1 VAVLKTT
8 SLFPKTP
15 PEHLPEMNNDLIRR
29 KICIVTST
37 RADWGLLSSVAREL
51 RAYETVELQIIATNM
66 HLDARYGMT
75 VDEIIEDGFKV
86 DERVEMNAG
95 NDSAVE
101 TAAATGKC
109 LIGVARALGRL
120 NPDILVIL
128 GDRYEMLAVAT
139 AATIMRVPIAHIAG
153 GEISEGAF
161 DDNIRHAL
169 TKLSALHFTATDA
182 YRNRVISMGENP
194 KYVLNTGALG
204 VYNIIHEPVIPKP
217 ELEKFIGINI
227 NSSTLL
233 VTFHPATMDPEPV
246 KERCEALLQA
256 LDGFISSHII
266 FTYPNNDPDG
276 EVIIKMINEYA
287 ARYPGRV
294 AVVPSLGRRR
304 YLSALHFVSAV
315 VGNSSSGIVEV
326 PTMRIPTV
334 DIGIRQQGRIAAS
347 SVIHCEGEHDQIHQ
361 AISFALSPAGKR
373 LALETD
379 NPYAKRD
386 TVTRIVDTLVHIR
399 LDELY
404 SKRFIDPYPILNVP
418 TFADSDEL

>member
-1 VAVLKTT
+1 
-8 SLFPKTP
+8 
-15 PEHLPEMNNDLIRR
+15 MNNDLIRR

-37 RADWGLLSSVAREL
+37 RADWGLLSGVAREL

-204 VYNIIHEPVIPKP
+204 VYNIIYEPVIPKP
-217 ELEKFIGINI
+217 DLEKFIGIHI

-233 VTFHPATMDPEPV
+233 VTFHPATMDPVPV

>member
-1 VAVLKTT
+1 
-8 SLFPKTP
+8 
-15 PEHLPEMNNDLIRR
+15 MNNDLIRR

-217 ELEKFIGINI
+217 ELEKFIGIDI

-233 VTFHPATMDPEPV
+233 VTFHPATMDPVPV

-315 VGNSSSGIVEV
+315 VGNSSSRIVEV

>member
-1 VAVLKTT
+1 
-8 SLFPKTP
+8 
-15 PEHLPEMNNDLIRR
+15 
-29 KICIVTST
+29 
-37 RADWGLLSSVAREL
+37 
-51 RAYETVELQIIATNM
+51 
-66 HLDARYGMT
+66 
-75 VDEIIEDGFKV
+75 
-86 DERVEMNAG
+86 
-95 NDSAVE
+95 
-101 TAAATGKC
+101 
-109 LIGVARALGRL
+109 
-120 NPDILVIL
+120 
-128 GDRYEMLAVAT
+128 
-139 AATIMRVPIAHIAG
+139 
-153 GEISEGAF
+153 
-161 DDNIRHAL
+161 
-169 TKLSALHFTATDA
+169 
-182 YRNRVISMGENP
+182 
-194 KYVLNTGALG
+194 
-204 VYNIIHEPVIPKP
+204 
-217 ELEKFIGINI
+217 
-227 NSSTLL
+227 
-233 VTFHPATMDPEPV
+233 
-246 KERCEALLQA
+246 
-256 LDGFISSHII
+256 
-266 FTYPNNDPDG
+266 
-276 EVIIKMINEYA
+276 MINEYA

>member
-1 VAVLKTT
+1 
-8 SLFPKTP
+8 
-15 PEHLPEMNNDLIRR
+15 MNNDLIRR

-37 RADWGLLSSVAREL
+37 RADWGLLSSGAREQ

-66 HLDARYGMT
+66 HHDARYGMT

-217 ELEKFIGINI
+217 ELEKFIGIDI

>member
-1 VAVLKTT
+1 
-8 SLFPKTP
+8 
-15 PEHLPEMNNDLIRR
+15 MNKDCVKR

-37 RADWGLLSSVAREL
+37 RADWGLLSGVAREL

-66 HLDARYGMT
+66 HLDPRYGMT
-75 VDEIIEDGFKV
+75 VDEILEDGFQV
-86 DERVEMNAG
+86 NERVEMNARSA
-95 NDSAVE
+95 SAVD
-101 TAAATGKC
+101 TAVATGKC
-109 LIGVARALGRL
+109 LGGVAKALNRL
-120 NPDILVIL
+120 KPDLLVIL

-169 TKLSALHFTATDA
+169 TKLATLHFTATDA

-194 KYVLNTGALG
+194 AHVINTGALG
-204 VYNIIHEPVIPKP
+204 VYNIIHEPVIPKA
-217 ELEKFIGINI
+217 ELERFIGIDI
-227 NSSTLL
+227 NASTLL
-233 VTFHPATMDPEPV
+233 VTFHPATMDPIPV
-246 KERCEALLQA
+246 EERCEALLQA
-256 LDGFISSHII
+256 LDGFIGSHVI
-266 FTYPNNDPDG
+266 FTYPNNDPEG
-276 EVIIKMINEYA
+276 EVIIKMIRAYE
-287 ARYPGRV
+287 ARNPGRV

-347 SVIHCEGEHDQIHQ
+347 SVIHCDGEADDIHQ

-386 TVTRIVDTLVHIR
+386 TVNRIADTLATIR
-399 LDELY
+399 LGELS
-404 SKRFIDPYPILNVP
+404 SKRFVDPYPILNVP
-418 TFADSDEL
+418 TFTDNTEI

>member
-1 VAVLKTT
+1 
-8 SLFPKTP
+8 
-15 PEHLPEMNNDLIRR
+15 MNNDLIRR

-37 RADWGLLSSVAREL
+37 RADWGLLSGVAREL

-204 VYNIIHEPVIPKP
+204 VYNIIYEPVIPKP
-217 ELEKFIGINI
+217 DLEKFIGIDI

-233 VTFHPATMDPEPV
+233 VTFHPATMDPVPV

-347 SVIHCEGEHDQIHQ
+347 SVIHCEGEYDQIHQ

>member
-1 VAVLKTT
+1 
-8 SLFPKTP
+8 
-15 PEHLPEMNNDLIRR
+15 MNKDCVKR

-37 RADWGLLSSVAREL
+37 RADWGLLSGVAREL

-66 HLDARYGMT
+66 HLDPRYGMT
-75 VDEIIEDGFKV
+75 VDEILEDGFQV
-86 DERVEMNAG
+86 NERVEMNAR
-95 NDSAVE
+95 SASALD
-101 TAAATGKC
+101 TAVATGKC
-109 LIGVARALGRL
+109 LGGVAKALNRL
-120 NPDILVIL
+120 KPDLLVIL

-169 TKLSALHFTATDA
+169 TKLASLHFTATDA

-194 KYVLNTGALG
+194 AHVFNTGALG
-204 VYNIIHEPVIPKP
+204 VYNIIHEPVIPKA
-217 ELEKFIGINI
+217 ELERFIGIDI
-227 NSSTLL
+227 NASTLL
-233 VTFHPATMDPEPV
+233 VTFHPATIDPIPV
-246 KERCEALLQA
+246 EERCEALLQA
-256 LDGFISSHII
+256 LDGFIGSHVI
-266 FTYPNNDPDG
+266 FTYPNNDPEG
-276 EVIIKMINEYA
+276 EVIIKMIRDYE

-304 YLSALHFVSAV
+304 YLSSLHFVSAV

-347 SVIHCEGEHDQIHQ
+347 SVIHCDGEADDIHQ

-386 TVTRIVDTLVHIR
+386 TVNRIVDTLATIR
-399 LDELY
+399 ISELS

-418 TFADSDEL
+418 TLTDNTEL

>member
-1 VAVLKTT
+1 
-8 SLFPKTP
+8 
-15 PEHLPEMNNDLIRR
+15 MNKDCVKR

-37 RADWGLLSSVAREL
+37 RADWGLLSGVAREL

-66 HLDARYGMT
+66 HLDPRYGMT
-75 VDEIIEDGFKV
+75 VDEILEDGFQV
-86 DERVEMNAG
+86 NERVEMNAR
-95 NDSAVE
+95 SASALD
-101 TAAATGKC
+101 TAVATGKC
-109 LIGVARALGRL
+109 LGGVAKALNRL
-120 NPDILVIL
+120 KPDLLVIL

-169 TKLSALHFTATDA
+169 TKLASLHFTATDA

-194 KYVLNTGALG
+194 AHVINTGALG
-204 VYNIIHEPVIPKP
+204 VYNIIHEPVIPKA
-217 ELEKFIGINI
+217 ELERFIGIDI
-227 NSSTLL
+227 NASTLL
-233 VTFHPATMDPEPV
+233 VTFHPATMDPIPV
-246 KERCEALLQA
+246 EERCEALLQA

-266 FTYPNNDPDG
+266 FTYPNNDPEG
-276 EVIIKMINEYA
+276 EVIIKMIRDYE

-304 YLSALHFVSAV
+304 YLSTLHFVSAV

-347 SVIHCEGEHDQIHQ
+347 SVIHCHGEADDIHQ

-386 TVTRIVDTLVHIR
+386 TVSRIVDSLATIR
-399 LDELY
+399 ISELS

-418 TFADSDEL
+418 TFTDNPEL

>member
-1 VAVLKTT
+1 
-8 SLFPKTP
+8 
-15 PEHLPEMNNDLIRR
+15 
-29 KICIVTST
+29 
-37 RADWGLLSSVAREL
+37 
-51 RAYETVELQIIATNM
+51 
-66 HLDARYGMT
+66 
-75 VDEIIEDGFKV
+75 GFHV
-86 DERVEMNAG
+86 DERVEMNAAS
-95 NDSAVE
+95 DSPAD

-109 LIGVARALGRL
+109 LMGKARALERL
-120 NPDILVIL
+120 KPDILVLL

-169 TKLSALHFTATDA
+169 TKLSTLHFTATNA

-194 KYVLNTGALG
+194 EFVFNTGALG
-204 VYNIIHEPVIPKP
+204 VYNIIHEPVIPKH
-217 ELEKFIGINI
+217 ELEKFIGIDI
-227 NSSTLL
+227 NASTLL
-233 VTFHPATMDPEPV
+233 VTFHPATMDPVPV
-246 KERCEALLQA
+246 SERCEALLHA

-276 EVIIKMINEYA
+276 EVIIDMINEYA
-287 ARYPGRV
+287 ARNPGRV

-304 YLSALHFVSAV
+304 YLSALHFLSAV

-347 SVIHCEGEHDQIHQ
+347 SVIHCDGEHDSIHQ

-386 TVTRIVDTLVHIR
+386 TANRIVDTLAHIR
-399 LDELY
+399 LDKLS
-404 SKRFIDPYPILNVP
+404 SKRFVAPYPIMNVP
-418 TFADSDEL
+418 TFTYDNEI

>member
-1 VAVLKTT
+1 
-8 SLFPKTP
+8 
-15 PEHLPEMNNDLIRR
+15 MNNDLIRR

-217 ELEKFIGINI
+217 ELEKFIGIDI

-233 VTFHPATMDPEPV
+233 VTFHPATMDP
-246 KERCEALLQA
+246 ERCEALLQA

>member
-1 VAVLKTT
+1 
-8 SLFPKTP
+8 
-15 PEHLPEMNNDLIRR
+15 MNNDLIRR

-204 VYNIIHEPVIPKP
+204 VYNIIYEPVIPKP
-217 ELEKFIGINI
+217 DLEKFIGIDI

-233 VTFHPATMDPEPV
+233 VTFHPATMDPVPV

>member
-1 VAVLKTT
+1 
-8 SLFPKTP
+8 
-15 PEHLPEMNNDLIRR
+15 MNKDCVQR

-37 RADWGLLSSVAREL
+37 RADWGLLSGVAREL

-66 HLDARYGMT
+66 HLDPRYGMT
-75 VDEIIEDGFKV
+75 VDEILEDRFQV
-86 DERVEMNAG
+86 NERVEMNARSA
-95 NDSAVE
+95 SAVD
-101 TAAATGKC
+101 TAVATGKC
-109 LIGVARALGRL
+109 LGGMAKALNRL
-120 NPDILVIL
+120 KPDLLVIL

-169 TKLSALHFTATDA
+169 TKLATLHFTATDA

-194 KYVLNTGALG
+194 AHVINTGALG
-204 VYNIIHEPVIPKP
+204 VYNIIHEPVIPKAD
-217 ELEKFIGINI
+217 LERFIGIDI
-227 NSSTLL
+227 NASTLL
-233 VTFHPATMDPEPV
+233 VTFHPATMDPIPV
-246 KERCEALLQA
+246 EERCEALLQA
-256 LDGFISSHII
+256 LDGFIGSHVI
-266 FTYPNNDPDG
+266 FTYPNNDPEG
-276 EVIIKMINEYA
+276 EVIIKMIRDYETRN
-287 ARYPGRV
+287 PGRV

-326 PTMRIPTV
+326 PTMRIPSV

-347 SVIHCEGEHDQIHQ
+347 SVIHCDGEADDIHQ

-386 TVTRIVDTLVHIR
+386 TVNRIADTLATIR
-399 LDELY
+399 LEELS
-404 SKRFIDPYPILNVP
+404 SKRFVDPYPILNVP
-418 TFADSDEL
+418 TFTDNTEI

>member
-1 VAVLKTT
+1 
-8 SLFPKTP
+8 
-15 PEHLPEMNNDLIRR
+15 MNNDLIRR

-120 NPDILVIL
+120 NPAILVIL

-217 ELEKFIGINI
+217 ELEKFIGIDI

-233 VTFHPATMDPEPV
+233 VTFHPATMDPVPV

>member
-1 VAVLKTT
+1 
-8 SLFPKTP
+8 
-15 PEHLPEMNNDLIRR
+15 MNNDLIRR

-37 RADWGLLSSVAREL
+37 RADWGLLSGVAREL

-204 VYNIIHEPVIPKP
+204 VYNIIYEPVIPKP
-217 ELEKFIGINI
+217 DLEKFIGINI

-233 VTFHPATMDPEPV
+233 VTFHPATMDPVPV

>member
-1 VAVLKTT
+1 
-8 SLFPKTP
+8 
-15 PEHLPEMNNDLIRR
+15 MNNDLIRR

-217 ELEKFIGINI
+217 ELEKFIGIDI

-294 AVVPSLGRRR
+294 AAVPSLGRRR

>member
-1 VAVLKTT
+1 
-8 SLFPKTP
+8 
-15 PEHLPEMNNDLIRR
+15 MNNDLIRR

-217 ELEKFIGINI
+217 ELEKFIGIDI

-386 TVTRIVDTLVHIR
+386 TVTRIVDTLVLIR

>member
-1 VAVLKTT
+1 
-8 SLFPKTP
+8 
-15 PEHLPEMNNDLIRR
+15 MNKDCVKR

-37 RADWGLLSSVAREL
+37 RADWGLLSGVAREL

-66 HLDARYGMT
+66 HLDPRYGMT
-75 VDEIIEDGFKV
+75 VDEILEDGFQV
-86 DERVEMNAG
+86 NERVEMNARSA
-95 NDSAVE
+95 SAVD
-101 TAAATGKC
+101 TAVATGKC
-109 LIGVARALGRL
+109 LGGVAKALNRL
-120 NPDILVIL
+120 KPDLLVIL

-169 TKLSALHFTATDA
+169 TKLATLHFTATDA

-194 KYVLNTGALG
+194 AHVINTGALG
-204 VYNIIHEPVIPKP
+204 VYNIIHEPVIPKAD
-217 ELEKFIGINI
+217 LERFIGIDI
-227 NSSTLL
+227 NASTLL
-233 VTFHPATMDPEPV
+233 VTFHPATMDPIPV
-246 KERCEALLQA
+246 EERCEALLQA
-256 LDGFISSHII
+256 LDGFIGSHVI
-266 FTYPNNDPDG
+266 FTYPNNDPQG
-276 EVIIKMINEYA
+276 EVIIRMIRDYESRN
-287 ARYPGRV
+287 PGRV

-347 SVIHCEGEHDQIHQ
+347 SVIHCDGEADDIHQ

-386 TVTRIVDTLVHIR
+386 TVNRIADTLATIR
-399 LDELY
+399 LGELS
-404 SKRFIDPYPILNVP
+404 SKRFVDPYPILNVP
-418 TFADSDEL
+418 TFTDNTEI

>member
-1 VAVLKTT
+1 
-8 SLFPKTP
+8 
-15 PEHLPEMNNDLIRR
+15 MNKDCVKR

-37 RADWGLLSSVAREL
+37 RADWGLLSGVAREL

-66 HLDARYGMT
+66 HLDPRYGMT
-75 VDEIIEDGFKV
+75 VDEILEDGFQV
-86 DERVEMNAG
+86 NERVEMNAR
-95 NDSAVE
+95 SASALD
-101 TAAATGKC
+101 TAVATGKC
-109 LIGVARALGRL
+109 LGGVAKALNRL
-120 NPDILVIL
+120 KPDLLVIL

-169 TKLSALHFTATDA
+169 TKLASLHFTATDA

-194 KYVLNTGALG
+194 AHVFNTGALG
-204 VYNIIHEPVIPKP
+204 VYNIIHEPVIPKA
-217 ELEKFIGINI
+217 ELERFIGIDI
-227 NSSTLL
+227 NASTLL
-233 VTFHPATMDPEPV
+233 VTFHPATMDPIPV
-246 KERCEALLQA
+246 EERCEALLQA
-256 LDGFISSHII
+256 LDGFIGSHVI
-266 FTYPNNDPDG
+266 FTYPNNDPEG
-276 EVIIKMINEYA
+276 EVIIKMIRDYE

-304 YLSALHFVSAV
+304 YLSSLHFVSAV

-347 SVIHCEGEHDQIHQ
+347 SVIHCDGEADDIHQ

-386 TVTRIVDTLVHIR
+386 TVNRIVDTLATIR
-399 LDELY
+399 ISELS

-418 TFADSDEL
+418 TLTDNTEL